1 MLYSGI
7 SYNTK
12 IFSLSLVQLTFKAPL
27 NNHEQTSNKKKT
39 LLFSLR
45 HTVFHNTSTH
55 SNRYEYKR
63 RDGFCF
69 KGIRPALTAII
80 VL

>member
-12 IFSLSLVQLTFKAPL
+12 IFSLSLVQFTFKAPL
-27 NNHEQTSNKKKT
+27 KNHEQTSNKKK

-55 SNRYEYKR
+55 SNRYEYKG

-69 KGIRPALTAII
+69 KGRRPALTAII